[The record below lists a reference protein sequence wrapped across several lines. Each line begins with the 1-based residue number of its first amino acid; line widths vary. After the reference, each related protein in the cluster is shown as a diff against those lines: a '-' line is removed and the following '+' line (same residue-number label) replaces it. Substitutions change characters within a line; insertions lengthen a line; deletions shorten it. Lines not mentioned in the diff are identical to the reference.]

1 VPPAPS
7 AGLLLYRF
15 VGSGDLEVFLV
26 HPGGPF
32 WARKDDWSVPK
43 GEFDPATEDP
53 YAAAVREFTEET
65 ALPIPS
71 IEPLHLGEA
80 KQRSGK
86 VVHVWALEGWVD
98 PAELVSNE
106 FDLEW
111 PRGSGVI
118 RSFPEVDRGAWFPL
132 ADARAKI
139 MAGQAVFLDRLV
151 DALAGSSPEV

>member
-7 AGLLLYRF
+7 AGLLLYRRD
-15 VGSGDLEVFLV
+15 GQDGLEVFLV

-32 WARKDDWSVPK
+32 WARKDDWSIPK

-65 ALPIPS
+65 TLPIPAVD
-71 IEPLHLGEA
+71 PLHLGEA

-86 VVHVWALEGWVD
+86 VVHVWALEAGST
-98 PAELVSNE
+98 PAELISNE
-106 FDLEW
+106 FELEW

-132 ADARAKI
+132 DGARSKI

-151 DALAGSSPEV
+151 DTLSSE